1 MHRIEQL
8 DGPVVVIGNNVTGE
22 LIVSLDHAGAVGAA
36 DVARIVNLIARGNI
50 EAKDIPAYGGVNSL
64 AVSRNRNTV
73 GIDIPDQKGGA
84 VDWVDVEDAV
94 GRGRFQVTGLASG
107 VRHGAGGRT
116 IGIELKNLPAL
127 IVVAGVKRAAVI
139 GDRSPV
145 GRADKRCRRQRRGG
159 KMLAVDIVKN
169 EVAAGRVVLQYN
181 LA

>member
-94 GRGRFQVTGLASG
+94 GRGRF
-107 VRHGAGGRT
+107 R
-116 IGIELKNLPAL
+116 
-127 IVVAGVKRAAVI
+127 
-139 GDRSPV
+139 
-145 GRADKRCRRQRRGG
+145 
-159 KMLAVDIVKN
+159 
-169 EVAAGRVVLQYN
+169 
-181 LA
+181 